1 MPPCRNFSCRTAGYQ
16 PVLCLT
22 LLKELIMKKMIMAAA
37 AACVLSVSGM
47 AMAADLP
54 AGWTATQDGDTTV
67 ISKASSGVSV
77 TAKTIPA
84 EGATAEAVAKQVA
97 AEKKCTL
104 EGLELTCP
112 DKTHIMLEQTDANNI
127 SFIVIACGNA
137 DDATCQADGAEILG
151 ALMKQ

>member
-1 MPPCRNFSCRTAGYQ
+1 MSEVFHAGLRGFSLHSA
-16 PVLCLT
+16 LFM
-22 LLKELIMKKMIMAAA
+22 LKELIMKKMIMAAA

-77 TAKTIPA
+77 AAKTIPA